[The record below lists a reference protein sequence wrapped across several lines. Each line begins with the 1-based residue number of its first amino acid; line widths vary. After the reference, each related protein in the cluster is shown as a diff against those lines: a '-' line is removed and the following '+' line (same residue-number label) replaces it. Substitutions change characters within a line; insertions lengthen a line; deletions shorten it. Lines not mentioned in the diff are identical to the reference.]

1 LLDLFNS
8 SGVGELEQDG
18 TRIRIRKAGEA
29 PEYVVS
35 PSSGGQETAA
45 PPAAAA
51 TGLGTA
57 HASPQ
62 AVADAGTELVKS
74 TIVGTYYDASSP
86 GAPPFVKV
94 GDSVEPGQ
102 VLCII
107 ESMKL
112 MNEIEAETAGVVAAK
127 LVENG
132 RPVEYGE
139 ALFSIRPRSP
149 PGLFSNMLQKILI
162 ANRGDRRARHLRLQG
177 PGDSHRGDLLEADRH
192 SLHTRFA
199 DEAICVGP
207 AAAPAAIWTFPL

>member
-1 LLDLFNS
+1 MNIDEIKELLDLFNS
-8 SGVGELEQDG
+8 SGVGELELEQDG
-18 TRIRIRKAGEA
+18 TRIRIRKAGET

-35 PSSGGQETAA
+35 PSSGGQSQETVA
-45 PPAAAA
+45 PAAATA

-57 HASPQ
+57 HATPH

-74 TIVGTYYDASSP
+74 PIVGTYYDASSP

-112 MNEIEAETAGVVAAK
+112 MNEIEAEIAGVVAAK

-139 ALFSIRPRSP
+139 ALFSIRPR
-149 PGLFSNMLQKILI
+149 
-162 ANRGDRRARHLRLQG
+162 
-177 PGDSHRGDLLEADRH
+177 
-192 SLHTRFA
+192 
-199 DEAICVGP
+199 
-207 AAAPAAIWTFPL
+207 